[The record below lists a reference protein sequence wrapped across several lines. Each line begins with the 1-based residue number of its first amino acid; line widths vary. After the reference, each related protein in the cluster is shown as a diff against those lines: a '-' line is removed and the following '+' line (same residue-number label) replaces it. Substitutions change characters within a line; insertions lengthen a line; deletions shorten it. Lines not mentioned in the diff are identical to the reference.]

1 MFKTHVLSVLQIQQG
16 GVVLRTP
23 QMSQRSSIYRSSAVS
38 RVTHA
43 PHKMVASQSGL

>member
-23 QMSQRSSIYRSSAVS
+23 PNFPTLVDIYI
-38 RVTHA
+38 
-43 PHKMVASQSGL
+43 